1 MAGGFWKELQ
11 RGAKVSGCGNCCRLL
26 GLTEIVSKS
35 KKLMSDAFSEVTSI
49 YYCGQEG
56 SGLGWWEGGFSCA
69 RRAAAVEGTL
79 MMPDVCHQQV

>member
-56 SGLGWWEGGFSCA
+56 SGGRVEGVGREGGGKDGSGSGRDTNDA
-69 RRAAAVEGTL
+69 
-79 MMPDVCHQQV
+79 

>member
-56 SGLGWWEGGFSCA
+56 SGGRVEGVGGV
-69 RRAAAVEGTL
+69 RMAAAVEGTL
-79 MMPDVCHQQV
+79 MTPDVCHQQV